1 MSAAVA
7 ESGLPLQAAIAE
19 GGRPSQAAVA
29 RSGRRPKRRPSQNV
43 DKYPRTTC
51 ECGNHV
57 HVCAENSY
65 STVGVNEQKDV
76 VNSGV
81 RDRKKRNLRLEVY
94 SIVS

>member
-65 STVGVNEQKDV
+65 STVGVNEQKDM

-81 RDRKKRNLRLEVY
+81 RGTKGMDLDRGVFQ
-94 SIVS
+94 VS